1 MTNDATVP
9 TEEEPNNLIIW
20 LDEHIGDSNWCQQLK
35 RAFSTQPDPKNPI
48 PVKLSDQEFVEILV
62 SEGHMPV
69 DFEGVRFLLAAFKD
83 IDSCIHCF
91 YANPHKRIFFIT
103 SGSMGEKAVPIILDR
118 FKDTFTDPVTKE
130 PYRFIYV
137 FCLNIKYNCEWALDY
152 CDYIQ
157 MFNFEAELL
166 ARMIRDIGDYFL
178 RESKRLLTESAPNN
192 PAAYHRLTWAKEL
205 YERYNRMGMI
215 KVTNDA
221 TVPTEEQSNNLI
233 IWLDKHIGNLEWC
246 QQLKGAFS
254 TQPDPKN
261 PIPVKLSDQ

>member
-178 RESKRLLTESAPNN
+178 RESKRLLTESPPNN

-205 YERYNRMGMI
+205 YERYNRMGMVLI
-215 KVTNDA
+215 KAELDETN
-221 TVPTEEQSNNLI
+221 EL
-233 IWLDKHIGNLEWC
+233 
-246 QQLKGAFS
+246 LK
-254 TQPDPKN
+254 KWE
-261 PIPVKLSDQ
+261 K